1 MLAEFWAEDLI
12 RRRPRYWFTILV
24 KSWTTRSSSGGGAA
38 RACCSMLN
46 TRSAY
51 LALAGAMHD
60 SAVATW
66 SVKGYYD
73 YPPGER
79 HPPYGRDGPKF

>member
-1 MLAEFWAEDLI
+1 MDYPEFELRWRGQGPLLDKLE
-12 RRRPRYWFTILV
+12 YTV
-24 KSWTTRSSSGGGAA
+24 K
-38 RACCSMLN
+38 
-46 TRSAY
+46 AY

-73 YPPGER
+73 YTAR
-79 HPPYGRDGPKF
+79 